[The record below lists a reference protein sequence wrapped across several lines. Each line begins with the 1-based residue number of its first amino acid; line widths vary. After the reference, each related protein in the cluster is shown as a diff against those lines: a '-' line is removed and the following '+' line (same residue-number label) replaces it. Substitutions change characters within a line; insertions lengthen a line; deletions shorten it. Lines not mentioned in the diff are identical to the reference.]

1 MKSRQNSWISQVCC
15 FSVRTNEWLLNIW
28 HFSLK
33 YFVFV
38 MSWLHSKFVFYISV
52 CAWKLLFFWI
62 YLRFGHLPCHVN
74 LLKRFSHYL
83 HDLSQIAGKSLR
95 LLCAKSALHVFP
107 SVTCFSLLHFA
118 RLIEK
123 VFLPRLEINSSSRL
137 NVFPQ
142 WWIAKRSSPA
152 EERIT
157 CNQTAKRRWC
167 EERRGCQRGWV
178 SLPRNH
184 SCLSFIDRIWKSSVK
199 LPVFFEMSCFALFCA
214 VKV

>member
-1 MKSRQNSWISQVCC
+1 MV
-15 FSVRTNEWLLNIW
+15 VHIW
-28 HFSLK
+28 N
-33 YFVFV
+33 
-38 MSWLHSKFVFYISV
+38 ISV
-52 CAWKLLFFWI
+52 WNILCLWWVGFIQGFFLNFNLCLKTFGLLSIFKIWPC
-62 YLRFGHLPCHVN
+62 PCHVN
-74 LLKRFSHYL
+74 LLKCFIHYL
-83 HDLSQIAGKSLR
+83 NDLSQIAEKYLQ
-95 LLCAKSALHVFP
+95 LLCIKSVLHIFP

-142 WWIAKRSSPA
+142 WWIEKRSSPA

-167 EERRGCQRGWV
+167 EERRGCQWGWV
-178 SLPRNH
+178 SVPQNH
-184 SCLSFIDRIWKSSVK
+184 SCLSFHWQNLKKICKITSILWNV
-199 LPVFFEMSCFALFCA
+199 MFCTVLT